1 MEKLTLFGTFYG
13 LWKLILNVYII
24 NCCMVTCFREMYL
37 SFSNVA
43 GMELAFMDSYGVPVE
58 LCKSKA
64 CETVRVK
71 LIQFGRFRRNCRS
84 CDGYPR
90 QNLPKVS

>member
-1 MEKLTLFGTFYG
+1 MG
-13 LWKLILNVYII
+13 
-24 NCCMVTCFREMYL
+24 TCFKEMYF

-43 GMELAFMDSYGVPVE
+43 GMELAFRHAYGVPVE
-58 LCKSKA
+58 LWKRKA
-64 CETVRVK
+64 YETVRVK

-84 CDGYPR
+84 SDGYPR